1 MRLKA
6 SVTIF
11 LSLVITVVIVV
22 VCTVIESARISV
34 SQMEGKAATYMAV
47 ESVFAGYGK
56 QLYQDYGI
64 LLAWEQEPLGNQVT
78 RYMQD
83 NINMAD
89 LDDLREGADFGLG
102 INCENQSFH
111 VKGAENLPWGMKDRL
126 SVSST
131 RRQARRLCLLSTM
144 VSSWGRLPVWSVS
157 T

>member
-56 QLYQDYGI
+56 HAVSADAARTGNRLYSSG
-64 LLAWEQEPLGNQVT
+64 
-78 RYMQD
+78 RR
-83 NINMAD
+83 
-89 LDDLREGADFGLG
+89 DD
-102 INCENQSFH
+102 H
-111 VKGAENLPWGMKDRL
+111 H
-126 SVSST
+126 
-131 RRQARRLCLLSTM
+131 
-144 VSSWGRLPVWSVS
+144 
-157 T
+157 

>member
-89 LDDLREGADFGLG
+89 LNEPGLNFLGTNLVNLEVTGKEYLTKKGGQYFSNQIKSYICEKNQDRE
-102 INCENQSFH
+102 
-111 VKGAENLPWGMKDRL
+111 
-126 SVSST
+126 
-131 RRQARRLCLLSTM
+131 
-144 VSSWGRLPVWSVS
+144 
-157 T
+157 